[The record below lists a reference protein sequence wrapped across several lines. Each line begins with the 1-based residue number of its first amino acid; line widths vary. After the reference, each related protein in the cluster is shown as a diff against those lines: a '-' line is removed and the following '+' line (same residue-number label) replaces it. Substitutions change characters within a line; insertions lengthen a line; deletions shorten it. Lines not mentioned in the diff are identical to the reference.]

1 LLAAAAI
8 LQTKPNAMSRTF
20 LYRSLLP
27 IVTAGLIVFSACEKS
42 DVSADKQ
49 ILAGEISKAQGEKA
63 ARAFK
68 ATTKTRYR
76 ISPVLGPEIPVTIDG
91 VSYEGTIYFP
101 GDGVGNATHMG
112 SVTTYFNQLAYFPVG
127 SPQGTPPSGSISAPL
142 TAVPGYFVYV
152 QPPPPI
158 DFSRLAS
165 LITSLPIPMEV
176 DGHIVNSMF
185 VNDKNEAVFTTSLQG
200 QGFIR
205 PESPTRIVFGGKGRF
220 LGGTGRFAGATGEFD
235 FLGYFNPQD
244 QDDAEYTAD
253 GWIKY

>member
-1 LLAAAAI
+1 
-8 LQTKPNAMSRTF
+8 MSRTF
-20 LYRSLLP
+20 LHKSLLP
-27 IVTAGLIVFSACEKS
+27 IISAGLIAFSSCEKA
-42 DVSADKQ
+42 DVSSDNAL
-49 ILAGEISKAQGEKA
+49 LAGEISQAKGEKG

-76 ISPVLGPEIPVTIDG
+76 ISPVLGPAIPVSIGG

-112 SVTTYFNQLAYFPVG
+112 RVTTYFNQLAYFPVG

-152 QPPPPI
+152 QPPSLI
-158 DFSRLAS
+158 DFSRLAG
-165 LITSLPIPMEV
+165 LIISLPIPTEV

-200 QGFIR
+200 EGFIR
-205 PESPTRIVFGGKGRF
+205 PESPTRIVFGGKGLF
-220 LGGTGRFAGATGEFD
+220 LGGTGKFAGATGEFD
-235 FLGYFNPQD
+235 FLGYFNPQN

>member
-1 LLAAAAI
+1 MKLL
-8 LQTKPNAMSRTF
+8 KPSKSLIAWVAMG
-20 LYRSLLP
+20 
-27 IVTAGLIVFSACEKS
+27 AIVFASCQK
-42 DVSADKQ
+42 ADLQAENNLVNDELTQAK
-49 ILAGEISKAQGEKA
+49 GEKA

-68 ATTKTRYR
+68 ASTKTRYR
-76 ISPVLGPEIPVTIDG
+76 ISPVLGPAIPVSIGG

-112 SVTTYFNQLAYFPVG
+112 RVTTYFNQLAYFPVG

-152 QPPPPI
+152 QPPSLI

-165 LITSLPIPMEV
+165 LINTLPIPTEV

-200 QGFIR
+200 EGFTR
-205 PESPTRIVFGGKGRF
+205 PESPTRIVFGGKGKF
-220 LGGTGRFAGATGEFD
+220 LGGTGKFAGATGEFE
-235 FLGYFNPQD
+235 FLGYFNPQN
-244 QDDAEYTAD
+244 QDDAEYTAE

>member
-1 LLAAAAI
+1 LPAAAAI
-8 LQTKPNAMSRTF
+8 NQLKLQTMSRTF
-20 LYRSLLP
+20 LHRAFLP
-27 IVTAGLIVFSACEKS
+27 LFAAGLVTLASCEKS
-42 DVSADKQ
+42 DVSADKEL
-49 ILAGEISKAQGEKA
+49 LAGDIAQAKGQKA

-76 ISPVLGPEIPVTIDG
+76 ISPVLGPAIDVPIG
-91 VSYEGTIYFP
+91 NEVYEGTIYFP

-112 SVTTYFNQLAYFPVG
+112 RVTTYFNQLAYFPAG
-127 SPQGTPPSGSISAPL
+127 SPQGTPPSGSIAAAL

-152 QPPPPI
+152 QPPSLI
-158 DFSRLAS
+158 DFSRLTS
-165 LITSLPIPMEV
+165 LISALPIPTEV

-200 QGFIR
+200 EGFIR
-205 PESPTRIVFGGKGRF
+205 TESPTRIVFGGKGKF
-220 LGGTGRFAGATGEFD
+220 LGGTGKFEGATGEFS
-235 FLGYFNPQD
+235 FLGYFNPQN